1 MQPPLEPPTLGDGAG
16 IGPRLCGDDPDHGS
30 DDDRR
35 RERTHARHNGFTRA
49 YVAGHGDQD
58 DEVPAA
64 EVKAIFFMLGPG
76 EKLEPAG
83 GARIRVI
90 FLDGRTIEGT
100 RDSGD
105 APKGF
110 FLVPSDAARTST
122 RRVFVAREATK
133 AVHTFRS
140 CGIVG

>member
-64 EVKAIFFMLGPG
+64 EVIKAGD
-76 EKLEPAG
+76 PAG
-83 GARIRVI
+83 YEERDLIEACNKIKHLVGSRKDGMKGGWVW
-90 FLDGRTIEGT
+90 FLT
-100 RDSGD
+100 
-105 APKGF
+105 
-110 FLVPSDAARTST
+110 VHSDNDPL
-122 RRVFVAREATK
+122 K
-133 AVHTFRS
+133 
-140 CGIVG
+140 